1 MDRMNKN
8 MKYRILPLFL
18 VLGILLSACAK
29 STPESTD
36 VSSQIFTA
44 VANTLTAQ
52 YTPVA
57 ATTVPSAT
65 NTPGVTPTATV
76 MSFPTATIGVLKT
89 TAASSGGCD
98 NAAYVSDV
106 TIPDGTSLAVGSTFT
121 KTWTIKNT
129 GTCKWTSTYKL
140 KFASGS
146 QMNGTTTSIGS
157 AVAPGGS
164 INVSVTMTVP
174 STTGT
179 YTGYWRMVNDSSTF
193 FGGYVT
199 VNIVASSLPT
209 GTATT
214 TATVTHTPTITPV
227 YVTVIV
233 TQTPSSTPVP
243 TTVAPTTG
251 PVPSDTPTNT
261 VTP

>member
-1 MDRMNKN
+1 MNKN

-29 STPESTD
+29 NTPESTD

-57 ATTVPSAT
+57 ATTVPPAT

-140 KFASGS
+140 KYASGS

-157 AVAPGGS
+157 SVAPGGS

-214 TATVTHTPTITPV
+214 TATITPAITNTPYIIV
-227 YVTVIV
+227 VTA
-233 TQTPSSTPVP
+233 TPNPAST
-243 TTVAPTTG
+243 TA
-251 PVPSDTPTNT
+251 PVPSDTPI
-261 VTP
+261 TPVP

>member
-1 MDRMNKN
+1 

-18 VLGILLSACAK
+18 VLGLLLSACAK
-29 STPESTD
+29 STQESTD

-57 ATTVPSAT
+57 ATTVPPAT
-65 NTPGVTPTATV
+65 NTPGITPTATV
-76 MSFPTATIGVLKT
+76 MSFATATIGVLKT
-89 TAASSGGCD
+89 TTTGSSCD

-106 TIPDGTSLAVGSTFT
+106 TIPDGTSLTIGSTFT

-129 GTCKWTSTYKL
+129 GTCTWTSTYKL
-140 KFASGS
+140 KYASGS
-146 QMNGTTTSIGS
+146 QMSGTTTSIGS
-157 AVAPGGS
+157 TVAPGSS

-199 VNIVASSLPT
+199 VKIVASSAAT

-214 TATVTHTPTITPV
+214 TATITPTPTITPI
-227 YVTVIV
+227 YVIITA
-233 TQTPSSTPVP
+233 TPGPTNTTAPIA
-243 TTVAPTTG
+243 TTVAPTTE
-251 PVPSDTPTNT
+251 PVPTETPTAT
-261 VTP
+261 ASS